1 MAHPDDRMPEKNN
14 VDVLVR
20 RLALQD
26 NTVRPHSVGLRVARS
41 RANRRQVVCHLTAV
55 KFAGG
60 ECAPQSSTFSDVAF
74 AATGLTGLPTPRRPV
89 LARDSHSACRGDS
102 PRGAP

>member
-20 RLALQD
+20 RLALQN

-55 KFAGG
+55 KSPA
-60 ECAPQSSTFSDVAF
+60 VNVRLR
-74 AATGLTGLPTPRRPV
+74 AAL
-89 LARDSHSACRGDS
+89 SAT
-102 PRGAP
+102 